1 MVVPIRMKREE
12 IMMKTGKR
20 IFWLLMASLLV
31 VTLFAAQA
39 TAESGTYEGLTWTL
53 EKGVLTV
60 TGQGTFPAKG
70 PWMEY
75 AKKIKSIEIGDEIN
89 DLATKALDGFPELTY
104 VHFGKGIDSIGW
116 PDFGNVPKLK
126 TLRFSGPINGFA
138 IPIRVNEII
147 FEDPEATKTVDGDF
161 VTNTS
166 SSRGVNYCL
175 GDQKG
180 TVVLPEDIVNV
191 GMYSFSDMKNMKAI
205 ILPEK
210 MWSGIYNYAFQNCTS
225 LKSIVIPEKCSGM
238 TDGVFSGCKSLKQ
251 VIFLCEKTSLKKTF
265 LDCTGLEEI
274 VLPEVEKLSSDLFG
288 GCTSLKKV
296 VIGEGTPGIGNNAFR
311 GCGKLAA
318 VYIPASV
325 TEIDGEAFDLSLTK
339 LKYQCQAGSYAETFL
354 KEHGLKY
361 ETVKLIESVTLSENE
376 LSLNGGKSATLKAEV
391 LPKDATNR
399 KALIWA
405 SSNELVATVKDG
417 KVKAVGGGTCKIYCI
432 SADGS
437 NLRAVCE
444 LTVTEKIK
452 SIKVPKKYSMKV
464 GETWQPEVEFKPATA
479 SNQTLIWKSSD
490 ESVCTV
496 DENGVITAVAAG
508 KCEISCETTDGS
520 KLTGKIKI
528 TVK

>member
-1 MVVPIRMKREE
+1 MKREE

-20 IFWLLMASLLV
+20 IFWLLMASLLA

-39 TAESGTYEGLTWTL
+39 AAESGTYEGLTWTL
-53 EKGVLTV
+53 ENGVLTV
-60 TGQGTFPAKG
+60 NGQGNFPAKG

-75 AKKIKSIEIGDEIN
+75 AKKIKSIEIGDEIE

-104 VHFGKGIDSIGW
+104 VHFGKGIDGIGW
-116 PDFGNVPKLK
+116 PDFGSVPKLK

-138 IPIRVNEII
+138 VPIRVNEII
-147 FEDPEATKTVDGDF
+147 FEDPEATKTVDGDL
-161 VTNTS
+161 VTGTS
-166 SSRGVNYCL
+166 GSRGLNYVL
-175 GDQKG
+175 GDKKG
-180 TVVLPEDIVNV
+180 TVVLPEDIVSI
-191 GMYSFSDMKNMKAI
+191 GMYSFSDMKNMKAV

-225 LKSIVIPEKCSGM
+225 LKSITIPEKCHDVSEGA
-238 TDGVFSGCKSLKQ
+238 FSGCKSLKQ
-251 VIFLCEKTSLKKTF
+251 VLFLCENTDLKKTF
-265 LDCTGLEEI
+265 INCTGLEEV
-274 VLPEVEKLSSDLFG
+274 VLPAVTKLQADLFNG
-288 GCTSLKKV
+288 ATSLKKIV
-296 VIGEGTPGIGNNAFR
+296 LAEGTESIGKNTFR
-311 GCGKLAA
+311 GCEK
-318 VYIPASV
+318 VKSIYIPASV
-325 TEIDGEAFDLSLTK
+325 TEIDEEAFDLSLTK

-361 ETVKLIESVTLSENE
+361 ETVKLIESVTLSESE

-391 LPKDATNR
+391 LPKNATDK

-417 KVKAVGGGTCKIYCI
+417 KVKAVGGGACRIFCI

-464 GETWQPEVEFKPATA
+464 GKTWQPEVEIKPATA

-508 KCEISCETTDGS
+508 KCEIFCETTDGS